1 MAPFDRPWL
10 SIGPPVQIQLCLVPF
25 LSYLTLNNIVTLI
38 SALEVTQ
45 LKVIQTGTIWKL
57 GYSFLFAFH
66 SSLTMAVSCIILEI
80 KRDIGQKSWF
90 FISPCVWCPRYGDSR
105 RNIAIPFGMKKTRM
119 MGLPD
124 GEKSLTIWLPVSTQ
138 FTNVTDTQMD
148 RQTDTAWRHRPRLC
162 ITSHGRKGPMFLSM
176 KLCHFQWPWTLF
188 SRSHVPFFDAEYLTN
203 SYRYGHS

>member
-105 RNIAIPFGMKKTRM
+105 RNIAIPFGMKKLEWWVYPMVKKVWRYDYPFRHNSRTWQTHRWTDRWT
-119 MGLPD
+119 PHD
-124 GEKSLTIWLPVSTQ
+124 GI
-138 FTNVTDTQMD
+138 
-148 RQTDTAWRHRPRLC
+148 
-162 ITSHGRKGPMFLSM
+162 GR
-176 KLCHFQWPWTLF
+176 
-188 SRSHVPFFDAEYLTN
+188 AYA
-203 SYRYGHS
+203 